1 MGFDVVVC
9 CHHALSKNDIMN
21 PKVFVVTVCR
31 NAGALLEGTLQSVLN
46 QSYAEVE
53 YVLVDGAST
62 DGTAQLVADYAARH
76 PQRIVYAVSEPDKGI
91 YDAMN
96 KALTWIAQR
105 LEQSEECVRANAWV
119 NFMNAGDAFADE
131 EVLERIF
138 GGESDRATSV
148 KVIGGNTINLL
159 ADGRTEVHHAE
170 GADVIPQ
177 RLPFSHQ
184 ACFVRVGKGA
194 PDLSRKGGWRFDG
207 DYPIA
212 ADYHLLY
219 QIYWKHGAEAFLVLD
234 LPVARYRQEG
244 STSLD
249 NAKRTKGEY
258 LAIQSSHLSW
268 RWVRE
273 YLKWRWL

>member
-1 MGFDVVVC
+1 MSSM
-9 CHHALSKNDIMN
+9 L

-31 NAGALLEGTLQSVLN
+31 NAGTLLEPTLKSVLS
-46 QSYAEVE
+46 QSYANME

-62 DGTAQLVADYAARH
+62 DGTKQIISQYAS
-76 PQRIVYAVSEPDKGI
+76 QDDSRISYWVSEPDKGI

-96 KALTWIAQR
+96 KALCWIDQR
-105 LEQSEECVRANAWV
+105 LASDPASAQSAWV
-119 NFMNAGDAFADE
+119 NFMNAGDLFADE
-131 EVLERIF
+131 KVLDEVF
-138 GGESDRATSV
+138 GPEGCLAQSQSASSCL
-148 KVIGGNTINLL
+148 VIGGNTVNML
-159 ADGRTEVHHAE
+159 ASGGSEVHHAE
-170 GADVIPQ
+170 PASVLPV

-184 ACFVRVGKGA
+184 ACFVRVGHNA
-194 PDLSRKGGWRFDG
+194 PQVCLKSGHWQFDR

-212 ADYHLLY
+212 ADYNLLY
-219 QIYWKHGAEAFLVLD
+219 KIFWKHGAESFLILD
-234 LPVARYRQEG
+234 KPIACYRQEG

-268 RWVRE
+268 RWVKE